1 MVLRAPSLDKRHPDG
16 AHLGQLVHGLEPVVD
31 GLGEQGG
38 KLLVVEDL
46 EATTRWDLA
55 HLAKIICNSINTSF
69 YYIQLMKNLT

>member
-46 EATTRWDLA
+46 EAAARGDLA
-55 HLAKIICNSINTSF
+55 DRGWVKAVVVVAVPGLDEDG
-69 YYIQLMKNLT
+69 